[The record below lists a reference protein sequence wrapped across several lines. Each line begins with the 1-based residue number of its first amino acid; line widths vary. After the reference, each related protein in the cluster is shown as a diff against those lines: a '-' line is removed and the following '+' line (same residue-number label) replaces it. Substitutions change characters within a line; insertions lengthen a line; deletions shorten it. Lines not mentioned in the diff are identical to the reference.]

1 MPEMFLEKVRAVL
14 RNLRDIP
21 RLASIVGAK
30 SIARRM
36 FVTNAFD
43 GLLSTLGIVLGL
55 YMAGVSS
62 PQSYLG
68 AVLGGTG
75 VMGVFSGFIA
85 TYLSERAERL
95 RELHETE
102 KVMVHS
108 LHGSIYERAAK
119 LVPLYV
125 ASWSA
130 FGAIVLPAASITP
143 IVLCVPRGVVYP
155 AAVYASVGLIL
166 LFMFVIGFY
175 LGAISGENRLASG
188 VRFLAIGASAAVFM
202 LVAKFLLG
210 LGGF

>member
-1 MPEMFLEKVRAVL
+1 MFLAKMRAAL
-14 RNLRDIP
+14 RAIRDIP

-43 GLLSTLGIVLGL
+43 GLLSTLGIILGL
-55 YMAGVSS
+55 YLAGVTT

-75 VMGVFSGFIA
+75 VMGVFSGFVA

-102 KVMVHS
+102 RVMVHS
-108 LHGSIYERAAK
+108 LQGSIYERAAK

-125 ASWSA
+125 ATWSA
-130 FGAIVLPAASITP
+130 VGAILLPALSVTP
-143 IVLCVPRGVVYP
+143 IAACLPLGRVTPL
-155 AAVYASVGLIL
+155 AVYTSIAVIL
-166 LFMFVIGFY
+166 VSMFAIGFY
-175 LGAISGENRLASG
+175 LGVISGENRLMSG
-188 VRFLAIGASAAVFM
+188 LKFLAIGASAV
-202 LVAKFLLG
+202 LLLLSIRVLLG
-210 LGGF
+210 FGGF

>member
-1 MPEMFLEKVRAVL
+1 MAKMCAML
-14 RNLRDIP
+14 RSLRDIP

-43 GLLSTLGIVLGL
+43 GLLSTLGIILGL
-55 YMAGVSS
+55 YLAGVST

-75 VMGVFSGFIA
+75 VMGVFSGFVA

-102 KVMVHS
+102 RVMVHS

-125 ASWSA
+125 ATWSA
-130 FGAIVLPAASITP
+130 LGAILLPALSVTP
-143 IVLCVPRGVVYP
+143 IAACLPGGRVTPF
-155 AAVYASVGLIL
+155 AVYASIAIIL
-166 LFMFVIGFY
+166 ASMFAIGFY
-175 LGAISGENRLASG
+175 LGVISGENRLMSG
-188 VRFLAIGASAAVFM
+188 LKFLAIGASAVLLLFAIR
-202 LVAKFLLG
+202 ALLG
-210 LGGF
+210 FNGF

>member
-1 MPEMFLEKVRAVL
+1 MFLQSM
-14 RNLRDIP
+14 RNLLRSLRELP
-21 RLASIVGAK
+21 RLAAIVGAK

-43 GLLSTLGIVLGL
+43 GLLSTLGIILGL
-55 YMAGVSS
+55 YTAGVSS

-75 VMGVFSGFIA
+75 VMGIFSGFVA

-102 KVMVHS
+102 RVMLHS
-108 LHGSIYERAAK
+108 LHGSIYERAAR

-130 FGAIVLPAASITP
+130 AGAIALPAASITP
-143 IVLCVPRGVVYP
+143 IALCLPLGVVP
-155 AAVYASVGLIL
+155 STAVYASVAVIL
-166 LFMFVIGFY
+166 LLMFILGFY
-175 LGAISGENRLASG
+175 LGIISGENRLASG
-188 VRFLAIGASAAVFM
+188 LKFLAIGASAAA
-202 LVAKFLLG
+202 LLLLAKLLLG
-210 LGGF
+210 LSL